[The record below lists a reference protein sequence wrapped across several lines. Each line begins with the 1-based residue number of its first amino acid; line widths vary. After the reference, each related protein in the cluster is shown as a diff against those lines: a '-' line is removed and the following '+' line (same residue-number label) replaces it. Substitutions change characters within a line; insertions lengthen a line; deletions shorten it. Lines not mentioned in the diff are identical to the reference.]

1 MTVNEDSFTNWK
13 NREEIAESM
22 IPIIGKLHRERD
34 VTVLLHSR
42 SLVNKSVV
50 SILKTHRFAR
60 QIAGEELSV
69 TETFPFLQALT
80 TLDLGPSQIDIGM
93 LAATYKADDQGLS
106 VADFTARAV
115 AGATGPDKIERREP
129 RDVVLY
135 GFGRIGRL
143 LARLLIEKSG
153 SGNGLRLRAIVVR
166 KGAGQDI
173 VKRASLLR
181 RDSIHGQFHGTITV
195 DEANNKIIANGN
207 EIAMIYADDPAAV
220 DYTAYGIKD
229 AILIDNTGRW
239 RDREGLSNHL
249 RPGIAKVV
257 LTAPGKGDVPNIVH
271 GVNHDSIKPDEQIL
285 SCASCTTNA
294 IVPPLKAMA
303 DEYGVL
309 RGHVETVHSFTNDQN
324 LLDNYHKSD
333 RRGRSA
339 PLNMVITET
348 GAASAVAKALPDL
361 EATITG
367 SSIRVPVPDVS
378 IAILNLQLARETT
391 REDVLDHLRQVSLTS
406 PLKRQIDFTTA
417 PDAVSSD
424 FIGSRHAS
432 IVDAGATK
440 VEGDNAIL
448 YLWYDNEFGYS
459 CQVVRVVQYV
469 SGVEYPT
476 FRPRPPDPGPRPFG
490 SALPPCRWEGGAV
503 LPPGTSVRSALQVEP
518 VPVCRVRGCVAEAV
532 VDVSHIGVAV
542 GGVGQEAAEVRTAP
556 VGLPDRLGLHPSA
569 EAVSAVLGQHTGAVV
584 LGITRAVAGDDEF
597 GEPGD
602 RAVGG
607 VDGDDG
613 VQLVAALGDG
623 LRRGPDPVHV
633 PGHGGVVGVV
643 HGHVVHGAAGGGEGP
658 GEVVG
663 DGALP

>member
-1 MTVNEDSFTNWK
+1 MTVNDDSFTNWK

-34 VTVLLHSR
+34 VTVLIHSR

-60 QIAGEELSV
+60 QIAGAELSI
-69 TETFPFLQALT
+69 TETLPFLQALT
-80 TLDLGPSQIDIGM
+80 TLDLGPSQIDIGL
-93 LAATYKADDQGLS
+93 LAEAYRADDGGLS
-106 VADFTARAV
+106 VEEFTAEAV
-115 AGATGPDKIERREP
+115 SGATGENKIERNES

-143 LARLLIEKSG
+143 LARLLIEKAG

-181 RDSIHGQFHGTITV
+181 RDSIHGQFQGTITV
-195 DEANNKIIANGN
+195 DETNDTIIANGN
-207 EIAMIYADDPAAV
+207 TIKMIYSDDPTKV
-220 DYTAYGIKD
+220 DYTEYGIKD

-239 RDREGLSNHL
+239 RDREGLSKHL

-271 GVNHDSIKPDEQIL
+271 GVNHDTIKPDEQIL

-324 LLDNYHKSD
+324 LLDNYHGSD

-361 EATITG
+361 DARITG
-367 SSIRVPVPDVS
+367 SSIRVPVPNVS
-378 IAILNLQLARETT
+378 IAILNLRLARETT
-391 REDVLDHLRQVSLTS
+391 REEVVDHLRDISLNS
-406 PLKRQIDFTTA
+406 PLKRQIDFTSA

-424 FIGSRHAS
+424 FIGSRHSS
-432 IVDAGATK
+432 IIDAGALK
-440 VEGDNAIL
+440 VEGDDAIL

-459 CQVVRVVQYV
+459 CQVIRVVQHV

-476 FRPRPPDPGPRPFG
+476 YP
-490 SALPPCRWEGGAV
+490 
-503 LPPGTSVRSALQVEP
+503 
-518 VPVCRVRGCVAEAV
+518 
-532 VDVSHIGVAV
+532 
-542 GGVGQEAAEVRTAP
+542 AP
-556 VGLPDRLGLHPSA
+556 V
-569 EAVSAVLGQHTGAVV
+569 V
-584 LGITRAVAGDDEF
+584 
-597 GEPGD
+597 
-602 RAVGG
+602 
-607 VDGDDG
+607 
-613 VQLVAALGDG
+613 
-623 LRRGPDPVHV
+623 
-633 PGHGGVVGVV
+633 
-643 HGHVVHGAAGGGEGP
+643 
-658 GEVVG
+658 
-663 DGALP
+663 

>member
-1 MTVNEDSFTNWK
+1 MTLNDDSFTNWK

-22 IPIIGKLHRERD
+22 IPMIGKLHRERD
-34 VTVLLHSR
+34 VTILLHSR
-42 SLVNKSVV
+42 SLVNRSVV

-69 TETFPFLQALT
+69 TETLPFLQALT

-93 LAATYKADDQGLS
+93 LAATYRADDRGLS
-106 VADFTARAV
+106 VVEFTAEAV
-115 AGATGPDKIERREP
+115 AGATGANKIDRLEP

-143 LARLLIEKSG
+143 VARLLIEKSG

-166 KGAGQDI
+166 GGGEQAAEDI

-181 RDSIHGQFHGTITV
+181 RDSVHGQFQGTITV
-195 DEANNKIIANGN
+195 DEANNRIIANGN
-207 EIAMIYADDPAAV
+207 EITVIYADDPTDV
-220 DYTAYGIKD
+220 DYTAYGID
-229 AILIDNTGRW
+229 NAILIDNTGKW
-239 RDREGLSNHL
+239 RDREGLSKHL
-249 RPGIAKVV
+249 RPGIDKVV

-271 GVNHDSIKPDEQIL
+271 GVNHDTIKPDEQIL

-324 LLDNYHKSD
+324 LLDNYHKAD

-361 EATITG
+361 KAPITG

-378 IAILNLQLARETT
+378 IAILSLRLGRETR
-391 REDVLDHLRQVSLTS
+391 REEVLEYLREVSLTS

-417 PDAVSSD
+417 PDAVSMD

-432 IVDAGATK
+432 IIDAGATK
-440 VEGDNAIL
+440 VDGDNAIL

-459 CQVVRVVQYV
+459 CQVVRVVQHV

-476 FRPRPPDPGPRPFG
+476 YP
-490 SALPPCRWEGGAV
+490 A
-503 LPPGTSVRSALQVEP
+503 T
-518 VPVCRVRGCVAEAV
+518 
-532 VDVSHIGVAV
+532 GV
-542 GGVGQEAAEVRTAP
+542 
-556 VGLPDRLGLHPSA
+556 
-569 EAVSAVLGQHTGAVV
+569 
-584 LGITRAVAGDDEF
+584 
-597 GEPGD
+597 
-602 RAVGG
+602 
-607 VDGDDG
+607 
-613 VQLVAALGDG
+613 
-623 LRRGPDPVHV
+623 
-633 PGHGGVVGVV
+633 
-643 HGHVVHGAAGGGEGP
+643 
-658 GEVVG
+658 
-663 DGALP
+663 

>member
-22 IPIIGKLHRERD
+22 IPIIGRLHRERD
-34 VTVLLHSR
+34 VTILLHSR

-69 TETFPFLQALT
+69 TETLPFLRALT
-80 TLDLGPSQIDIGM
+80 TLDLGPSQIDVGM
-93 LAATYKADDQGLS
+93 LAATYRSDDHGLS
-106 VADFTARAV
+106 VEEFTAEAV
-115 AGATGPDKIERREP
+115 VGATGANKTERRES

-143 LARLLIEKSG
+143 LARLLIEKAG
-153 SGNGLRLRAIVVR
+153 FRQRPAAARHRGPQGRLPGHRQAR
-166 KGAGQDI
+166 L
-173 VKRASLLR
+173 LLR
-181 RDSIHGQFHGTITV
+181 RDSIHGQFQGTITV
-195 DEANNKIIANGN
+195 DEANSTIIANGN
-207 EIAMIYADDPAAV
+207 EIKVIYSDDPTSV

-239 RDREGLSNHL
+239 RDREGLSKHL
-249 RPGIAKVV
+249 RPGIDKVV

-271 GVNHDSIKPDEQIL
+271 GVNHDTIQPDERIL

-324 LLDNYHKSD
+324 LLDNYHGSD

-339 PLNMVITET
+339 ALNMVITET

-361 EATITG
+361 NARITG

-378 IAILNLQLARETT
+378 IAILSLRLGRETT
-391 REDVLDHLRQVSLTS
+391 REEVLDHLRNVSLTS
-406 PLKRQIDFTTA
+406 PLRRQIDFTSA

-440 VEGDNAIL
+440 VEGDDAIL

-459 CQVVRVVQYV
+459 CQVIRVVQHV

-476 FRPRPPDPGPRPFG
+476 Y
-490 SALPPCRWEGGAV
+490 
-503 LPPGTSVRSALQVEP
+503 P
-518 VPVCRVRGCVAEAV
+518 VPVPVPV
-532 VDVSHIGVAV
+532 V
-542 GGVGQEAAEVRTAP
+542 
-556 VGLPDRLGLHPSA
+556 
-569 EAVSAVLGQHTGAVV
+569 
-584 LGITRAVAGDDEF
+584 
-597 GEPGD
+597 
-602 RAVGG
+602 
-607 VDGDDG
+607 
-613 VQLVAALGDG
+613 
-623 LRRGPDPVHV
+623 
-633 PGHGGVVGVV
+633 
-643 HGHVVHGAAGGGEGP
+643 
-658 GEVVG
+658 
-663 DGALP
+663 

>member
-1 MTVNEDSFTNWK
+1 MTVNDDSFTNWK
-13 NREEIAESM
+13 HREETAESM
-22 IPIIGKLHRERD
+22 IPMIGKLHREQD
-34 VTVLLHSR
+34 VTILLHSR

-60 QIAGEELSV
+60 QIAGAELSV
-69 TETFPFLQALT
+69 TETMPFLRALT
-80 TLDLGPSQIDIGM
+80 ALDLGPSQIDIGM
-93 LAATYKADDQGLS
+93 LAATYRTDDRGLS
-106 VADFTARAV
+106 VEEFTAEAV
-115 AGATGPDKIERREP
+115 AGATGANKIDRREG

-143 LARLLIEKSG
+143 VARLLIEKAG

-166 KGAGQDI
+166 GGGERAAEDI

-181 RDSIHGQFHGTITV
+181 RDSVHGQFQGTITV
-195 DEANNKIIANGN
+195 DEDNSTILANGN
-207 EIAMIYADDPAAV
+207 AIKVIYADDPTQV

-229 AILIDNTGRW
+229 AILIDNTGKW
-239 RDREGLSNHL
+239 RDREGLSRHL
-249 RPGIAKVV
+249 RPGIDKVV

-271 GVNHDSIKPDEQIL
+271 GVNHDTVKPDERIL

-294 IVPPLKAMA
+294 IVPPLKAME

-324 LLDNYHKSD
+324 LLDNYHKSE

-361 EATITG
+361 KARITG

-378 IAILNLQLARETT
+378 IAILNLQLAREAS
-391 REDVLDHLRQVSLTS
+391 REEVVDHLREVSLTS
-406 PLKRQIDFTTA
+406 PLKRQIDFIGA

-432 IVDAGATK
+432 IVDAGALK

-459 CQVVRVVQYV
+459 CQVVRVVQHV

-476 FRPRPPDPGPRPFG
+476 YPAP
-490 SALPPCRWEGGAV
+490 AV
-503 LPPGTSVRSALQVEP
+503 
-518 VPVCRVRGCVAEAV
+518 
-532 VDVSHIGVAV
+532 
-542 GGVGQEAAEVRTAP
+542 
-556 VGLPDRLGLHPSA
+556 
-569 EAVSAVLGQHTGAVV
+569 
-584 LGITRAVAGDDEF
+584 
-597 GEPGD
+597 
-602 RAVGG
+602 
-607 VDGDDG
+607 
-613 VQLVAALGDG
+613 
-623 LRRGPDPVHV
+623 
-633 PGHGGVVGVV
+633 
-643 HGHVVHGAAGGGEGP
+643 
-658 GEVVG
+658 
-663 DGALP
+663 

>member
-1 MTVNEDSFTNWK
+1 MTVNAVNDDSFTNWK

-22 IPIIGKLHRERD
+22 IPMIGKLHRERD

-69 TETFPFLQALT
+69 TETLPFLQALT
-80 TLDLGPSQIDIGM
+80 TLDLGPSQIDIGL
-93 LAATYKADDQGLS
+93 LAETYKADDRGLS
-106 VADFTARAV
+106 VADFTADAV
-115 AGATGPDKIERREP
+115 AGATGAHKIERREG

-143 LARLLIEKSG
+143 VARLLIEKAG

-166 KGAGQDI
+166 GGGERAAEDI

-181 RDSIHGQFHGTITV
+181 RDSIHGQFQGTITV
-195 DEANNKIIANGN
+195 DEENSTILANGN
-207 EIAMIYADDPAAV
+207 AIKVIYANDPSEV

-229 AILIDNTGRW
+229 AILIDNTGKW
-239 RDREGLSNHL
+239 RDREGLSKHL
-249 RPGIAKVV
+249 RPGVEKVV

-271 GVNHDSIKPDEQIL
+271 GVNHDTLKPDEQII

-294 IVPPLKAMA
+294 IVPPLKAME

-324 LLDNYHKSD
+324 LLDNYHKSE

-361 EATITG
+361 KAKITG

-378 IAILNLQLARETT
+378 IAILNLQLARETD
-391 REDVLDHLRQVSLTS
+391 REEVLEYLREVSLTS
-406 PLKRQIDFTTA
+406 PLRRQIDFTSA
-417 PDAVSSD
+417 PDAVSND

-459 CQVVRVVQYV
+459 CQVIRVVQHV

-476 FRPRPPDPGPRPFG
+476 YP
-490 SALPPCRWEGGAV
+490 ATAV
-503 LPPGTSVRSALQVEP
+503 
-518 VPVCRVRGCVAEAV
+518 
-532 VDVSHIGVAV
+532 
-542 GGVGQEAAEVRTAP
+542 
-556 VGLPDRLGLHPSA
+556 
-569 EAVSAVLGQHTGAVV
+569 
-584 LGITRAVAGDDEF
+584 
-597 GEPGD
+597 
-602 RAVGG
+602 
-607 VDGDDG
+607 
-613 VQLVAALGDG
+613 
-623 LRRGPDPVHV
+623 
-633 PGHGGVVGVV
+633 
-643 HGHVVHGAAGGGEGP
+643 
-658 GEVVG
+658 
-663 DGALP
+663 

>member
-1 MTVNEDSFTNWK
+1 MTVNDDVFTDWI

-22 IPIIGKLHRERD
+22 IPIIGRLHRERD
-34 VTVLLHSR
+34 VNVLVHSR
-42 SLVNKSVV
+42 SLVNKSVI

-60 QIAGEELSV
+60 QIDGEELSV
-69 TETFPFLQALT
+69 TETLPFLSALT

-93 LAATYKADDQGLS
+93 LAAMYKADDRGLS
-106 VADFTARAV
+106 VEEFTAQAV
-115 AGATGPDKIERREP
+115 AGALGDNKLERREG

-143 LARLLIEKSG
+143 LARLLVEKAG
-153 SGNGLRLRAIVVR
+153 GGNGLRLRAIVVR
-166 KGAGQDI
+166 NSGGDDL

-181 RDSIHGQFHGTITV
+181 RDSIHGQFSGSITV
-195 DEANNKIIANGN
+195 DEANNKIVANGN
-207 EIAMIYADDPAAV
+207 EIQVIYSNDPSEV

-239 RDREGLSNHL
+239 RDREGLSKHL

-271 GVNHDSIKPDEQIL
+271 GVNHDTVKPDEQII

-303 DEYGVL
+303 DKYGVL

-324 LLDNYHKSD
+324 LLDNFHKAD

-339 PLNMVITET
+339 PMNMVITET
-348 GAASAVAKALPDL
+348 GAASAVAKALPEL
-361 EATITG
+361 KAKITG

-378 IAILNLQLARETT
+378 IAILNLQLATETD
-391 REDVLDHLRQVSLTS
+391 REDVLEYLRNISLTS

-432 IVDAGATK
+432 IVDAGALK

-459 CQVVRVVQYV
+459 CQVVRVVQHV

-476 FRPRPPDPGPRPFG
+476 FPAP
-490 SALPPCRWEGGAV
+490 AV
-503 LPPGTSVRSALQVEP
+503 
-518 VPVCRVRGCVAEAV
+518 
-532 VDVSHIGVAV
+532 
-542 GGVGQEAAEVRTAP
+542 
-556 VGLPDRLGLHPSA
+556 
-569 EAVSAVLGQHTGAVV
+569 
-584 LGITRAVAGDDEF
+584 
-597 GEPGD
+597 
-602 RAVGG
+602 
-607 VDGDDG
+607 
-613 VQLVAALGDG
+613 
-623 LRRGPDPVHV
+623 
-633 PGHGGVVGVV
+633 
-643 HGHVVHGAAGGGEGP
+643 
-658 GEVVG
+658 
-663 DGALP
+663 

>member
-1 MTVNEDSFTNWK
+1 MTVNDDVFTDWK
-13 NREEIAESM
+13 NREELAETM
-22 IPIIGKLHRERD
+22 IPIIGRLHRERD
-34 VTVLLHSR
+34 VTILLHSR

-60 QIAGEELSV
+60 QIAGEELSI
-69 TETFPFLQALT
+69 TETFPFLQALAA
-80 TLDLGPSQIDIGM
+80 LDLGPSQIDLGL
-93 LAATYKADDQGLS
+93 LAEAHRADDRGLS
-106 VADFTARAV
+106 PAEFTAEAV
-115 AGATGPDKIERREP
+115 AGATGADKLERQAP

-143 LARLLIEKSG
+143 LARLLVEKAG
-153 SGNGLRLRAIVVR
+153 GLRLRAIVVR
-166 KGAGQDI
+166 NGGGDDL

-181 RDSIHGQFHGTITV
+181 RDSIHGQFQGTITV
-195 DEANNKIIANGN
+195 DEATNTIVANGN
-207 EIAMIYADDPAAV
+207 AIQVIYSDDPGEV
-220 DYTAYGIKD
+220 DYTAYGIDD

-239 RDREGLSNHL
+239 RDREGLSRHL

-271 GVNHDSIKPDEQIL
+271 GVNHDTVKPDERII

-294 IVPPLKAMA
+294 IVPPLKAMNDA
-303 DEYGVL
+303 YGVL

-324 LLDNYHKSD
+324 LLDNYHKAD

-348 GAASAVAKALPDL
+348 GAASAVAKALPEL
-361 EATITG
+361 QAKITG

-391 REDVLDHLRQVSLTS
+391 REEVLEHLRDVSLTS
-406 PLKRQIDFTTA
+406 PLKRQIDFIDS

-459 CQVVRVVQYV
+459 CQVVRVVQHV

-476 FRPRPPDPGPRPFG
+476 YP
-490 SALPPCRWEGGAV
+490 
-503 LPPGTSVRSALQVEP
+503 
-518 VPVCRVRGCVAEAV
+518 
-532 VDVSHIGVAV
+532 
-542 GGVGQEAAEVRTAP
+542 AA
-556 VGLPDRLGLHPSA
+556 
-569 EAVSAVLGQHTGAVV
+569 
-584 LGITRAVAGDDEF
+584 TR
-597 GEPGD
+597 
-602 RAVGG
+602 
-607 VDGDDG
+607 
-613 VQLVAALGDG
+613 
-623 LRRGPDPVHV
+623 
-633 PGHGGVVGVV
+633 
-643 HGHVVHGAAGGGEGP
+643 
-658 GEVVG
+658 
-663 DGALP
+663 

>member
-1 MTVNEDSFTNWK
+1 MTVKDDSFTNWK
-13 NREEIAESM
+13 TREEIAESM
-22 IPIIGKLHRERD
+22 IPLIGKLHRERD

-69 TETFPFLQALT
+69 TETLPFLRTLT
-80 TLDLGPSQIDIGM
+80 TLDLGPSQIDLGM
-93 LAATYKADDQGLS
+93 LAATYRADDRGLS
-106 VADFTARAV
+106 VEDFTAEAV
-115 AGATGPDKIERREP
+115 AGATGANRAERREP

-143 LARLLIEKSG
+143 VARLLIEKTG

-166 KGAGQDI
+166 GGGAGEDL

-181 RDSIHGQFHGTITV
+181 RDSIHGQFQGTITV
-195 DEANNKIIANGN
+195 DEANSTIVANGN
-207 EIAMIYADDPAAV
+207 EIKVIYADDPASV
-220 DYTAYGIKD
+220 DYTAYGVKN
-229 AILIDNTGRW
+229 AILIDNTGKW
-239 RDREGLSNHL
+239 RDREGLSGHL
-249 RPGIAKVV
+249 RPGIDKVV

-271 GVNHDSIKPDEQIL
+271 GVNHDTIKPDERIL

-324 LLDNYHKSD
+324 LLDNYHKAD

-361 EATITG
+361 KAPITG

-378 IAILNLQLARETT
+378 IAILSLRLGRETT
-391 REDVLDHLRQVSLTS
+391 REEVLDHLRDVSLTS

-440 VEGDNAIL
+440 VDGDNAIL

-459 CQVVRVVQYV
+459 CQVIRVVQHV

-476 FRPRPPDPGPRPFG
+476 YPAPAPA
-490 SALPPCRWEGGAV
+490 SAPLP
-503 LPPGTSVRSALQVEP
+503 
-518 VPVCRVRGCVAEAV
+518 VA
-532 VDVSHIGVAV
+532 
-542 GGVGQEAAEVRTAP
+542 
-556 VGLPDRLGLHPSA
+556 
-569 EAVSAVLGQHTGAVV
+569 
-584 LGITRAVAGDDEF
+584 
-597 GEPGD
+597 
-602 RAVGG
+602 
-607 VDGDDG
+607 
-613 VQLVAALGDG
+613 
-623 LRRGPDPVHV
+623 
-633 PGHGGVVGVV
+633 
-643 HGHVVHGAAGGGEGP
+643 
-658 GEVVG
+658 
-663 DGALP
+663 

>member
-1 MTVNEDSFTNWK
+1 MTTTVDSFTNWK

-34 VTVLLHSR
+34 VTILLHSR

-69 TETFPFLQALT
+69 TETLPFLRALT

-93 LAATYKADDQGLS
+93 LAATYRADDRGLS
-106 VADFTARAV
+106 VDEFTAEAV
-115 AGATGPDKIERREP
+115 AGATGDNKIKCREP

-143 LARLLIEKSG
+143 LARLLIEKTG

-166 KGAGQDI
+166 KAAGQDL

-181 RDSIHGQFHGTITV
+181 RDSIHGQFQGTITV
-195 DEANNKIIANGN
+195 DEANNKIVANGN
-207 EIAMIYADDPAAV
+207 EIQVIYSDDPTAV
-220 DYTAYGIKD
+220 DYTAYGIKN

-239 RDREGLSNHL
+239 RDREGLSKHL
-249 RPGIAKVV
+249 RPGVDKVV

-271 GVNHDSIKPDEQIL
+271 GVNHETIKPDERIL

-324 LLDNYHKSD
+324 LLDNYHRSD

-348 GAASAVAKALPDL
+348 GAASAVAKALPGLD
-361 EATITG
+361 AKITG

-391 REDVLDHLRQVSLTS
+391 REEVLDYLRNVSLTS
-406 PLKRQIDFTTA
+406 PLKRQIDFISA

-424 FIGSRHAS
+424 FIGSRNAS

-459 CQVVRVVQYV
+459 CQVVRVVQHV

-476 FRPRPPDPGPRPFG
+476 YPAP
-490 SALPPCRWEGGAV
+490 AV
-503 LPPGTSVRSALQVEP
+503 
-518 VPVCRVRGCVAEAV
+518 
-532 VDVSHIGVAV
+532 
-542 GGVGQEAAEVRTAP
+542 
-556 VGLPDRLGLHPSA
+556 
-569 EAVSAVLGQHTGAVV
+569 
-584 LGITRAVAGDDEF
+584 
-597 GEPGD
+597 
-602 RAVGG
+602 
-607 VDGDDG
+607 
-613 VQLVAALGDG
+613 
-623 LRRGPDPVHV
+623 
-633 PGHGGVVGVV
+633 
-643 HGHVVHGAAGGGEGP
+643 
-658 GEVVG
+658 
-663 DGALP
+663 

>member
-1 MTVNEDSFTNWK
+1 VTVNDDSFTNWK
-13 NREEIAESM
+13 IREEIAESM

-60 QIAGEELSV
+60 QFAGEELSV
-69 TETFPFLQALT
+69 TETLPFLQALS

-93 LAATYKADDQGLS
+93 LAATYKADDRGLS
-106 VADFTARAV
+106 VAEFTAGAV
-115 AGATGPDKIERREP
+115 AGATGANKLERGEG

-143 LARLLIEKSG
+143 VARLLIEKAG

-166 KGAGQDI
+166 GGGDRAGEDL

-181 RDSIHGQFHGTITV
+181 RDSIHGQFQGTITV
-195 DEANNKIIANGN
+195 DEANSTIIANGN
-207 EIAMIYADDPAAV
+207 AIRVIHAADPAEV

-229 AILIDNTGRW
+229 AILIDNTGKW
-239 RDREGLSNHL
+239 RDREGLSQHL
-249 RPGIAKVV
+249 RPGIDKVV

-271 GVNHDSIKPDEQIL
+271 GVNHDMVKPDERIL

-294 IVPPLKAMA
+294 IVPPLKAMD

-324 LLDNYHKSD
+324 LLDNYHKSE

-361 EATITG
+361 KAKITG

-391 REDVLDHLRQVSLTS
+391 RQEVLDHLREVSLTS
-406 PLKRQIDFTTA
+406 PLRRQIDFISA

-432 IVDAGATK
+432 IVDAGALK

-459 CQVVRVVQYV
+459 CQVIRVVQHV

-476 FRPRPPDPGPRPFG
+476 YPAP
-490 SALPPCRWEGGAV
+490 AV
-503 LPPGTSVRSALQVEP
+503 
-518 VPVCRVRGCVAEAV
+518 
-532 VDVSHIGVAV
+532 
-542 GGVGQEAAEVRTAP
+542 
-556 VGLPDRLGLHPSA
+556 
-569 EAVSAVLGQHTGAVV
+569 
-584 LGITRAVAGDDEF
+584 
-597 GEPGD
+597 
-602 RAVGG
+602 
-607 VDGDDG
+607 
-613 VQLVAALGDG
+613 
-623 LRRGPDPVHV
+623 
-633 PGHGGVVGVV
+633 
-643 HGHVVHGAAGGGEGP
+643 
-658 GEVVG
+658 
-663 DGALP
+663 

>member
-1 MTVNEDSFTNWK
+1 MTVNDDVFTNWK
-13 NREEIAESM
+13 HREEIAESM

-42 SLVNKSVV
+42 SLVNKSVI
-50 SILKTHRFAR
+50 SILKVHRFAR

-69 TETFPFLQALT
+69 TETLPFLHALT
-80 TLDLGPSQIDIGM
+80 ALDLGPSQIDIGM
-93 LAATYKADDQGLS
+93 LAATYRNDDRGLS
-106 VADFTARAV
+106 VAEFTAQAV
-115 AGATGPDKIERREP
+115 AGATGADKIDRRAS

-143 LARLLIEKSG
+143 LARLLIEKAG
-153 SGNGLRLRAIVVR
+153 SGNGLRLRAVVVR
-166 KGAGQDI
+166 RAAGQDL

-181 RDSIHGQFHGTITV
+181 RDSIHGQFQGTITV
-195 DEANNKIIANGN
+195 DEANSTIIANGN
-207 EIAMIYADDPAAV
+207 EIKVIYSDDPTSV

-229 AILIDNTGRW
+229 AVLIDNTGRW
-239 RDREGLSNHL
+239 RDREGLSQHL
-249 RPGIAKVV
+249 RPGIDKVI
-257 LTAPGKGDVPNIVH
+257 LTAPGKGDVPNVVH
-271 GVNHDSIKPDEQIL
+271 GVNHDMIKPDERII

-378 IAILNLQLARETT
+378 IAILNLQLARETS
-391 REDVLDHLRQVSLTS
+391 RAEVLDHLRDVSLTS
-406 PLKRQIDFTTA
+406 PLKRQIDFTSA
-417 PDAVSSD
+417 PDAVSND

-459 CQVVRVVQYV
+459 CQVIRVLQHV
-469 SGVEYPT
+469 SGAEYPT
-476 FRPRPPDPGPRPFG
+476 FPAPA
-490 SALPPCRWEGGAV
+490 SAP
-503 LPPGTSVRSALQVEP
+503 
-518 VPVCRVRGCVAEAV
+518 
-532 VDVSHIGVAV
+532 
-542 GGVGQEAAEVRTAP
+542 
-556 VGLPDRLGLHPSA
+556 
-569 EAVSAVLGQHTGAVV
+569 
-584 LGITRAVAGDDEF
+584 
-597 GEPGD
+597 
-602 RAVGG
+602 
-607 VDGDDG
+607 
-613 VQLVAALGDG
+613 
-623 LRRGPDPVHV
+623 
-633 PGHGGVVGVV
+633 
-643 HGHVVHGAAGGGEGP
+643 AAG
-658 GEVVG
+658 
-663 DGALP
+663 A

>member
-1 MTVNEDSFTNWK
+1 MTVNDDSFTNWK

-69 TETFPFLQALT
+69 TETLPFLQALAA
-80 TLDLGPSQIDIGM
+80 LDLGPSQIDIGM
-93 LAATYKADDQGLS
+93 LAATYKTDGRGLS
-106 VADFTARAV
+106 VAEFTAEAV
-115 AGATGPDKIERREP
+115 VGATGAGRIERREP

-143 LARLLIEKSG
+143 VARLLIEKAG

-166 KGAGQDI
+166 KGGGRAVEDL

-181 RDSIHGQFHGTITV
+181 RDSIHGQFQGTITV
-195 DEANNKIIANGN
+195 DEANSTIIANGN
-207 EIAMIYADDPAAV
+207 EIKMIYASDPSEV
-220 DYTAYGIKD
+220 DYTAYGIKN
-229 AILIDNTGRW
+229 AILIDNTGKW
-239 RDREGLSNHL
+239 RDREGLSKHL
-249 RPGIAKVV
+249 RPGIDKVV

-271 GVNHDSIKPDEQIL
+271 GVNHDTIKPDEQIL

-324 LLDNYHKSD
+324 LLDNYHSSD

-348 GAASAVAKALPDL
+348 GAASAVAKALPNLD
-361 EATITG
+361 APITG

-378 IAILNLQLARETT
+378 IAILSLRLGRETT
-391 REDVLDHLRQVSLTS
+391 REEVLDYLRNVSLTS

-440 VEGDNAIL
+440 VDGDNAIL

-459 CQVVRVVQYV
+459 CQVIRVVQHV

-476 FRPRPPDPGPRPFG
+476 YPAP
-490 SALPPCRWEGGAV
+490 AV
-503 LPPGTSVRSALQVEP
+503 
-518 VPVCRVRGCVAEAV
+518 
-532 VDVSHIGVAV
+532 
-542 GGVGQEAAEVRTAP
+542 
-556 VGLPDRLGLHPSA
+556 
-569 EAVSAVLGQHTGAVV
+569 
-584 LGITRAVAGDDEF
+584 
-597 GEPGD
+597 
-602 RAVGG
+602 
-607 VDGDDG
+607 
-613 VQLVAALGDG
+613 
-623 LRRGPDPVHV
+623 
-633 PGHGGVVGVV
+633 
-643 HGHVVHGAAGGGEGP
+643 
-658 GEVVG
+658 
-663 DGALP
+663 

>member
-1 MTVNEDSFTNWK
+1 MTVNEDSFTSWK

-34 VTVLLHSR
+34 VTILLHSR

-69 TETFPFLQALT
+69 TETLPFLQALT

-93 LAATYKADDQGLS
+93 LAATYKTDDRGLS
-106 VADFTARAV
+106 VEEFTAESRRRRHGCQQDRAPR
-115 AGATGPDKIERREP
+115 AARRRP
-129 RDVVLY
+129 
-135 GFGRIGRL
+135 
-143 LARLLIEKSG
+143 
-153 SGNGLRLRAIVVR
+153 LRLRPHRPPRRPPAHR
-166 KGAGQDI
+166 EGRLRQRPAAARHRRPQGGDQDI

-181 RDSIHGQFHGTITV
+181 RDSIHGQFQGTITV
-195 DEANNKIIANGN
+195 DEANSTIIANGN
-207 EIAMIYADDPAAV
+207 EIKVIYANDPSEV

-229 AILIDNTGRW
+229 AILIDNTGKW
-239 RDREGLSNHL
+239 RDREGLSKHL
-249 RPGIAKVV
+249 RPGIDKVV

-271 GVNHDSIKPDEQIL
+271 GVNHDMIKPDEQIL

-324 LLDNYHKSD
+324 LLDNYHKAD

-361 EATITG
+361 KAPITG

-378 IAILNLQLARETT
+378 IAILSLRLGRETT
-391 REDVLDHLRQVSLTS
+391 REEVLDYLRNVSLTS

-440 VEGDNAIL
+440 VDGDNAIL

-459 CQVVRVVQYV
+459 CQVIRVVQHV

-476 FRPRPPDPGPRPFG
+476 Y
-490 SALPPCRWEGGAV
+490 
-503 LPPGTSVRSALQVEP
+503 P
-518 VPVCRVRGCVAEAV
+518 VPAV
-532 VDVSHIGVAV
+532 
-542 GGVGQEAAEVRTAP
+542 
-556 VGLPDRLGLHPSA
+556 
-569 EAVSAVLGQHTGAVV
+569 
-584 LGITRAVAGDDEF
+584 
-597 GEPGD
+597 
-602 RAVGG
+602 
-607 VDGDDG
+607 
-613 VQLVAALGDG
+613 
-623 LRRGPDPVHV
+623 
-633 PGHGGVVGVV
+633 
-643 HGHVVHGAAGGGEGP
+643 
-658 GEVVG
+658 
-663 DGALP
+663 

>member
-1 MTVNEDSFTNWK
+1 MTVKDDSFTNWK
-13 NREEIAESM
+13 TREEIAESM
-22 IPIIGKLHRERD
+22 IPLIGKLHRERD

-69 TETFPFLQALT
+69 TETLPFLRTLT

-93 LAATYKADDQGLS
+93 LAATYRSDDRGLS
-106 VADFTARAV
+106 VEEFTAEAV
-115 AGATGPDKIERREP
+115 AGATGTDRIERREP

-143 LARLLIEKSG
+143 VARLLIEKTG

-166 KGAGQDI
+166 GGGRADGDL

-181 RDSIHGQFHGTITV
+181 RDSIHGQFQGTITV
-195 DEANNKIIANGN
+195 DEANSTIVANGN
-207 EIAMIYADDPAAV
+207 EIRVIHANDPSEV

-239 RDREGLSNHL
+239 RDREGLSQHL
-249 RPGIAKVV
+249 RPGIDKVV

-271 GVNHDSIKPDEQIL
+271 GVNHDTVKADEQIL

-324 LLDNYHKSD
+324 LLDNYHSAD

-361 EATITG
+361 EAPITG

-378 IAILNLQLARETT
+378 IAILSLRLGRETT
-391 REDVLDHLRQVSLTS
+391 REEVLDHLREVSLTS

-440 VEGDNAIL
+440 VDGDNAIL

-459 CQVVRVVQYV
+459 CQVIRVVQHV

-476 FRPRPPDPGPRPFG
+476 YPAP
-490 SALPPCRWEGGAV
+490 
-503 LPPGTSVRSALQVEP
+503 
-518 VPVCRVRGCVAEAV
+518 
-532 VDVSHIGVAV
+532 
-542 GGVGQEAAEVRTAP
+542 AA
-556 VGLPDRLGLHPSA
+556 
-569 EAVSAVLGQHTGAVV
+569 
-584 LGITRAVAGDDEF
+584 
-597 GEPGD
+597 
-602 RAVGG
+602 
-607 VDGDDG
+607 
-613 VQLVAALGDG
+613 
-623 LRRGPDPVHV
+623 
-633 PGHGGVVGVV
+633 
-643 HGHVVHGAAGGGEGP
+643 
-658 GEVVG
+658 
-663 DGALP
+663 

>member
-1 MTVNEDSFTNWK
+1 MTVNDDSFTNWK
-13 NREEIAESM
+13 NREETAESM
-22 IPIIGKLHRERD
+22 IPMIGKLHREQD
-34 VTVLLHSR
+34 VTILLHSR

-60 QIAGEELSV
+60 QIAGAELSV
-69 TETFPFLQALT
+69 TETMPFLRALT

-93 LAATYKADDQGLS
+93 LAATHKADDRGLS
-106 VADFTARAV
+106 VEEFTAEAV
-115 AGATGPDKIERREP
+115 AGATGANKIDRREG

-143 LARLLIEKSG
+143 VARLLIEKAG

-166 KGAGQDI
+166 GGGERAAEDI

-181 RDSIHGQFHGTITV
+181 RDSVHGQFQGTITV
-195 DEANNKIIANGN
+195 DEDNSTILANGN
-207 EIAMIYADDPAAV
+207 AIKVIHADDPTQV
-220 DYTAYGIKD
+220 DYTAYGISN
-229 AILIDNTGRW
+229 AILIDNTGKW
-239 RDREGLSNHL
+239 RDREGLSKHL
-249 RPGIAKVV
+249 RPGIDKVV

-271 GVNHDSIKPDEQIL
+271 GVNHDTIKPDERIL

-294 IVPPLKAMA
+294 IVPPLKAME

-361 EATITG
+361 KARITG

-378 IAILNLQLARETT
+378 IAILNLQLAREASC
-391 REDVLDHLRQVSLTS
+391 EEVVDHLREVSLTS
-406 PLKRQIDFTTA
+406 PLKRQIDFISA

-432 IVDAGATK
+432 IVDAGALK

-459 CQVVRVVQYV
+459 CQVVRVVQHV

-476 FRPRPPDPGPRPFG
+476 YPAP
-490 SALPPCRWEGGAV
+490 
-503 LPPGTSVRSALQVEP
+503 
-518 VPVCRVRGCVAEAV
+518 EA
-532 VDVSHIGVAV
+532 
-542 GGVGQEAAEVRTAP
+542 
-556 VGLPDRLGLHPSA
+556 
-569 EAVSAVLGQHTGAVV
+569 
-584 LGITRAVAGDDEF
+584 
-597 GEPGD
+597 
-602 RAVGG
+602 
-607 VDGDDG
+607 
-613 VQLVAALGDG
+613 
-623 LRRGPDPVHV
+623 
-633 PGHGGVVGVV
+633 
-643 HGHVVHGAAGGGEGP
+643 
-658 GEVVG
+658 
-663 DGALP
+663 

>member
-1 MTVNEDSFTNWK
+1 MTVNDDSFTNWK

-22 IPIIGKLHRERD
+22 IPLIGKLHRERD

-60 QIAGEELSV
+60 QIDGAELSV
-69 TETFPFLQALT
+69 TETMPFLQALT

-93 LAATYKADDQGLS
+93 LAATYKGDDRGLT
-106 VADFTARAV
+106 VADFTAEAV
-115 AGATGPDKIERREP
+115 AGATGAGKTERREP

-143 LARLLIEKSG
+143 VARLLIEKAG

-166 KGAGQDI
+166 GAGGEDI

-181 RDSIHGQFHGTITV
+181 RDSIHGQFQGTITV
-195 DEANNKIIANGN
+195 DEENSTILANGN
-207 EIAMIYADDPAAV
+207 EIKVIYADDPSAV
-220 DYTAYGIKD
+220 DYTEYGIRD

-239 RDREGLSNHL
+239 RDREGLSKHL
-249 RPGIAKVV
+249 RPGIEKVV

-271 GVNHDSIKPDEQIL
+271 GVNHDTVKPDEQIL

-303 DEYGVL
+303 DQYGVL

-324 LLDNYHKSD
+324 LLDNYHKSE

-348 GAASAVAKALPDL
+348 GAASAVAKALPEL
-361 EATITG
+361 KARITG

-378 IAILNLQLARETT
+378 IAILNLQLAREAS
-391 REDVLDHLRQVSLTS
+391 REEVLDYLREVSLTS
-406 PLKRQIDFTTA
+406 PLKRQIDFITA

-432 IVDAGATK
+432 IVDAGALK

-476 FRPRPPDPGPRPFG
+476 FPAP
-490 SALPPCRWEGGAV
+490 
-503 LPPGTSVRSALQVEP
+503 
-518 VPVCRVRGCVAEAV
+518 
-532 VDVSHIGVAV
+532 
-542 GGVGQEAAEVRTAP
+542 AA
-556 VGLPDRLGLHPSA
+556 
-569 EAVSAVLGQHTGAVV
+569 
-584 LGITRAVAGDDEF
+584 
-597 GEPGD
+597 
-602 RAVGG
+602 
-607 VDGDDG
+607 
-613 VQLVAALGDG
+613 
-623 LRRGPDPVHV
+623 
-633 PGHGGVVGVV
+633 
-643 HGHVVHGAAGGGEGP
+643 
-658 GEVVG
+658 
-663 DGALP
+663 

>member
-1 MTVNEDSFTNWK
+1 MTVNDDVFTDWK
-13 NREEIAESM
+13 NREELAETM
-22 IPIIGKLHRERD
+22 IPIIGRLHRERD

-60 QIAGEELSV
+60 QIAGEELSI
-69 TETFPFLQALT
+69 TETFPFLQALSS
-80 TLDLGPSQIDIGM
+80 LDLGPSQIDLGL
-93 LAATYKADDQGLS
+93 LAAAYRADDRGLS
-106 VADFTARAV
+106 VAEFTAEAV
-115 AGATGPDKIERREP
+115 SGATGANKLERQAP

-143 LARLLIEKSG
+143 LARLLVEKAG
-153 SGNGLRLRAIVVR
+153 GLRLRAIVVR
-166 KGAGQDI
+166 DGGGDDL

-181 RDSIHGQFHGTITV
+181 RDSIHGQFQGTITV
-195 DEANNKIIANGN
+195 DEATNTIVANGN
-207 EIAMIYADDPAAV
+207 AIQVIYSNDPSEV
-220 DYTAYGIKD
+220 DYTAYGIDD

-239 RDREGLSNHL
+239 RDREGLSKHL

-271 GVNHDSIKPDEQIL
+271 GVNHDTVKPDEQII

-294 IVPPLKAMA
+294 IVPPLKAMD

-324 LLDNYHKSD
+324 LLDNYHKAD

-361 EATITG
+361 QAKITG

-391 REDVLDHLRQVSLTS
+391 REDVLEHLREVSLTS
-406 PLKRQIDFTTA
+406 PLKRQIDFIDS

-459 CQVVRVVQYV
+459 CQVVRVVQHV

-476 FRPRPPDPGPRPFG
+476 FP
-490 SALPPCRWEGGAV
+490 
-503 LPPGTSVRSALQVEP
+503 
-518 VPVCRVRGCVAEAV
+518 
-532 VDVSHIGVAV
+532 I
-542 GGVGQEAAEVRTAP
+542 AA
-556 VGLPDRLGLHPSA
+556 H
-569 EAVSAVLGQHTGAVV
+569 
-584 LGITRAVAGDDEF
+584 
-597 GEPGD
+597 
-602 RAVGG
+602 
-607 VDGDDG
+607 
-613 VQLVAALGDG
+613 
-623 LRRGPDPVHV
+623 
-633 PGHGGVVGVV
+633 
-643 HGHVVHGAAGGGEGP
+643 
-658 GEVVG
+658 
-663 DGALP
+663 

>member
-1 MTVNEDSFTNWK
+1 VSVNEDSFTHWK
-13 NREEIAESM
+13 TREEIAESM

-42 SLVNKSVV
+42 SLVNKSVI

-60 QIAGEELSV
+60 QIDGEELSV
-69 TETFPFLQALT
+69 TETLPFLQALT
-80 TLDLGPSQIDIGM
+80 ALDLGPSQIDIGM
-93 LAATYKADDQGLS
+93 LAATYQSDDHGLS
-106 VADFTARAV
+106 VAEFTAEAV
-115 AGATGPDKIERREP
+115 AGATGANKSERRDG

-143 LARLLIEKSG
+143 VARLLIEKAG

-166 KGAGQDI
+166 PGSGEEGQDL

-181 RDSIHGQFHGTITV
+181 RDSIHGPFQGTITV
-195 DEANNKIIANGN
+195 DEARGLIVANGH
-207 EIAMIYADDPAAV
+207 EIKVIYASDPTSV

-229 AILIDNTGRW
+229 AVLIDNTGKW
-239 RDREGLSNHL
+239 RDREGLSKHL
-249 RPGIAKVV
+249 RPGIDKVV

-271 GVNHDSIKPDEQIL
+271 GVNHDTVKPDEQIL

-324 LLDNYHKSD
+324 LLDNYHSSD

-361 EATITG
+361 KAPITG

-378 IAILNLQLARETT
+378 IAILNLHLARETT
-391 REDVLDHLRQVSLTS
+391 REEVLDYLRTVSLTS

-440 VEGDNAIL
+440 VQGDNAIL

-459 CQVVRVVQYV
+459 CQVIRTVQHV

-476 FRPRPPDPGPRPFG
+476 YPAP
-490 SALPPCRWEGGAV
+490 AV
-503 LPPGTSVRSALQVEP
+503 
-518 VPVCRVRGCVAEAV
+518 
-532 VDVSHIGVAV
+532 
-542 GGVGQEAAEVRTAP
+542 
-556 VGLPDRLGLHPSA
+556 
-569 EAVSAVLGQHTGAVV
+569 
-584 LGITRAVAGDDEF
+584 
-597 GEPGD
+597 
-602 RAVGG
+602 
-607 VDGDDG
+607 
-613 VQLVAALGDG
+613 
-623 LRRGPDPVHV
+623 
-633 PGHGGVVGVV
+633 
-643 HGHVVHGAAGGGEGP
+643 
-658 GEVVG
+658 
-663 DGALP
+663 

>member
-22 IPIIGKLHRERD
+22 IPLIGRLHRERD

-50 SILKTHRFAR
+50 SILKAHRFAR

-69 TETFPFLQALT
+69 TQTVPFLQALT

-93 LAATYKADDQGLS
+93 LAALYKADDRGLS
-106 VADFTARAV
+106 VEAFTAEAV
-115 AGATGPDKIERREP
+115 AGATGANKIECGEG

-143 LARLLIEKSG
+143 VARLLIEKAG

-166 KGAGQDI
+166 GSGGRADEDL

-181 RDSIHGQFHGTITV
+181 RDSIHGQFQGTITV
-195 DEANNKIIANGN
+195 DEASSTIVANGN
-207 EIAMIYADDPAAV
+207 EIKVIYADDPTSL

-229 AILIDNTGRW
+229 AILIDNTGKW
-239 RDREGLSNHL
+239 RDREGLSKHL
-249 RPGIAKVV
+249 RPGIDKVV

-271 GVNHDSIKPDEQIL
+271 GVNHDTIKPDEQIL

-294 IVPPLKAMA
+294 IVPPLKAME

-324 LLDNYHKSD
+324 LLDNYHKSE

-348 GAASAVAKALPDL
+348 GAASAVTKALPDL
-361 EATITG
+361 KAPITG

-378 IAILNLQLARETT
+378 IAILNLRLARETT
-391 REDVLDHLRQVSLTS
+391 REDVLDYLRNVSLTS
-406 PLKRQIDFTTA
+406 PLKRQIDFTSA

-459 CQVVRVVQYV
+459 CQVIRVVQHV

-476 FRPRPPDPGPRPFG
+476 YP
-490 SALPPCRWEGGAV
+490 
-503 LPPGTSVRSALQVEP
+503 
-518 VPVCRVRGCVAEAV
+518 
-532 VDVSHIGVAV
+532 
-542 GGVGQEAAEVRTAP
+542 AP
-556 VGLPDRLGLHPSA
+556 VA
-569 EAVSAVLGQHTGAVV
+569 
-584 LGITRAVAGDDEF
+584 
-597 GEPGD
+597 
-602 RAVGG
+602 
-607 VDGDDG
+607 
-613 VQLVAALGDG
+613 
-623 LRRGPDPVHV
+623 
-633 PGHGGVVGVV
+633 
-643 HGHVVHGAAGGGEGP
+643 
-658 GEVVG
+658 
-663 DGALP
+663 

>member
-1 MTVNEDSFTNWK
+1 MTLNEDSFTNWK
-13 NREEIAESM
+13 HREEIAESM
-22 IPIIGKLHRERD
+22 IPLIGKLHRERD

-60 QIAGEELSV
+60 QIAGAELSV
-69 TETFPFLQALT
+69 TDTLPFLEALT
-80 TLDLGPSQIDIGM
+80 ALDLGPSQIDIGL
-93 LAATYKADDQGLS
+93 LAEAYRADDRGLS
-106 VADFTARAV
+106 VEEFTAGAV
-115 AGATGPDKIERREP
+115 AGATGANKIECREG

-143 LARLLIEKSG
+143 VARLLIEKAG
-153 SGNGLRLRAIVVR
+153 SGNGLRLRAVVVR
-166 KGAGQDI
+166 GSGGRAGEDL

-181 RDSIHGQFHGTITV
+181 RDSIHGQFQGTITV
-195 DEANNKIIANGN
+195 DEANSKIIANGN
-207 EIAMIYADDPAAV
+207 EIKVIYADDPASV

-229 AILIDNTGRW
+229 AILIDNTGKW
-239 RDREGLSNHL
+239 RDREGLSKHL
-249 RPGIAKVV
+249 RPGIDKVV
-257 LTAPGKGDVPNIVH
+257 LTAPGKGDVPNVVH
-271 GVNHDSIKPDEQIL
+271 GVNHDTVKPDEQIL

-361 EATITG
+361 DAKITG

-391 REDVLDHLRQVSLTS
+391 REEVLDYLRDVSLTS
-406 PLKRQIDFTTA
+406 PLKRQIDFISA
-417 PDAVSSD
+417 PDAVSND

-459 CQVVRVVQYV
+459 CQVIRVVQYV

-476 FRPRPPDPGPRPFG
+476 YP
-490 SALPPCRWEGGAV
+490 A
-503 LPPGTSVRSALQVEP
+503 
-518 VPVCRVRGCVAEAV
+518 AV
-532 VDVSHIGVAV
+532 V
-542 GGVGQEAAEVRTAP
+542 
-556 VGLPDRLGLHPSA
+556 
-569 EAVSAVLGQHTGAVV
+569 
-584 LGITRAVAGDDEF
+584 
-597 GEPGD
+597 
-602 RAVGG
+602 
-607 VDGDDG
+607 
-613 VQLVAALGDG
+613 
-623 LRRGPDPVHV
+623 
-633 PGHGGVVGVV
+633 
-643 HGHVVHGAAGGGEGP
+643 
-658 GEVVG
+658 
-663 DGALP
+663 

>member
-1 MTVNEDSFTNWK
+1 MTVNDDSFTNWK

-69 TETFPFLQALT
+69 TETLPFLKALG

-93 LAATYKADDQGLS
+93 LAAMYRTDDQGLS
-106 VADFTARAV
+106 VEDFTARAV
-115 AGATGPDKIERREP
+115 AGATGADKIEHGEG

-143 LARLLIEKSG
+143 VARLLIEKAG

-166 KGAGQDI
+166 GGGDRAAEDL

-181 RDSIHGQFHGTITV
+181 RDSIHGQFQGTITV
-195 DEANNKIIANGN
+195 DEASCSITANGN
-207 EIAMIYADDPAAV
+207 TIRVIHADDPAEV

-229 AILIDNTGRW
+229 AILIDNTGKW
-239 RDREGLSNHL
+239 RDREGLSKHL
-249 RPGIAKVV
+249 RPGIDKVV

-271 GVNHDSIKPDEQIL
+271 GVNHDMVKPDERIL

-294 IVPPLKAMA
+294 IVPPLKAMD

-324 LLDNYHKSD
+324 LLDNYHKSE

-361 EATITG
+361 KARITG

-378 IAILNLQLARETT
+378 IAILNLQLAREVT
-391 REDVLDHLRQVSLTS
+391 REEVLEYLRDVSLTS
-406 PLKRQIDFTTA
+406 PMRRQIDFISA

-432 IVDAGATK
+432 IVDAGALK
-440 VEGDNAIL
+440 AEGDNAIL

-459 CQVVRVVQYV
+459 CQVIRVVQHV

-476 FRPRPPDPGPRPFG
+476 YPAP
-490 SALPPCRWEGGAV
+490 
-503 LPPGTSVRSALQVEP
+503 
-518 VPVCRVRGCVAEAV
+518 
-532 VDVSHIGVAV
+532 
-542 GGVGQEAAEVRTAP
+542 AA
-556 VGLPDRLGLHPSA
+556 
-569 EAVSAVLGQHTGAVV
+569 
-584 LGITRAVAGDDEF
+584 
-597 GEPGD
+597 
-602 RAVGG
+602 
-607 VDGDDG
+607 
-613 VQLVAALGDG
+613 
-623 LRRGPDPVHV
+623 
-633 PGHGGVVGVV
+633 
-643 HGHVVHGAAGGGEGP
+643 
-658 GEVVG
+658 
-663 DGALP
+663 

>member
-1 MTVNEDSFTNWK
+1 MTVNDDSFTSWK

-22 IPIIGKLHRERD
+22 IPVIGKLHRERD
-34 VTVLLHSR
+34 VTILLHSR

-69 TETFPFLQALT
+69 TDTLPFLQALT

-93 LAATYKADDQGLS
+93 LAATYAADERGLS
-106 VADFTARAV
+106 VAEFTAEAV
-115 AGATGPDKIERREP
+115 AGATGANKIERGDG

-143 LARLLIEKSG
+143 VARLLIEKAG

-166 KGAGQDI
+166 QSGGRAVEDL

-181 RDSIHGQFHGTITV
+181 RDSIHGQFQGTITV
-195 DEANNKIIANGN
+195 DEAENTIVANGN
-207 EIAMIYADDPAAV
+207 EIKVIYANDPSEV
-220 DYTAYGIKD
+220 DYMAYGIKD
-229 AILIDNTGRW
+229 AILIDNTGKW
-239 RDREGLSNHL
+239 RDREGLSQHL
-249 RPGIAKVV
+249 RPGIDKVV

-271 GVNHDSIKPDEQIL
+271 GVNHDTIKPDEQIL

-324 LLDNYHKSD
+324 LLDNYHKAD

-348 GAASAVAKALPDL
+348 GAASAVAKALPEL
-361 EATITG
+361 KAPITG

-378 IAILNLQLARETT
+378 IAILSLRLGRETT
-391 REDVLDHLRQVSLTS
+391 RDEVLDYLRNVSLTS

-424 FIGSRHAS
+424 FMGSRHAS

-440 VEGDNAIL
+440 VDGDNAIL

-459 CQVVRVVQYV
+459 CQVIRVVQHV

-476 FRPRPPDPGPRPFG
+476 YPAP
-490 SALPPCRWEGGAV
+490 AV
-503 LPPGTSVRSALQVEP
+503 
-518 VPVCRVRGCVAEAV
+518 
-532 VDVSHIGVAV
+532 
-542 GGVGQEAAEVRTAP
+542 
-556 VGLPDRLGLHPSA
+556 
-569 EAVSAVLGQHTGAVV
+569 
-584 LGITRAVAGDDEF
+584 
-597 GEPGD
+597 
-602 RAVGG
+602 
-607 VDGDDG
+607 
-613 VQLVAALGDG
+613 
-623 LRRGPDPVHV
+623 
-633 PGHGGVVGVV
+633 
-643 HGHVVHGAAGGGEGP
+643 
-658 GEVVG
+658 
-663 DGALP
+663 

>member
-1 MTVNEDSFTNWK
+1 MTVNDDSFTSWK

-22 IPIIGKLHRERD
+22 IPVIGKLHRERD

-69 TETFPFLQALT
+69 TDTLPFLQALT

-93 LAATYKADDQGLS
+93 LAATYAADDRGLP
-106 VADFTARAV
+106 VEEFTAEAV
-115 AGATGPDKIERREP
+115 AGATGANKIERGDG

-143 LARLLIEKSG
+143 VARLLIEKA
-153 SGNGLRLRAIVVR
+153 GNGLRLRAIVVR
-166 KGAGQDI
+166 QGGDQDI

-181 RDSIHGQFHGTITV
+181 RDSIHGQFQGTITV
-195 DEANNKIIANGN
+195 DEAKSTIVANGN
-207 EIAMIYADDPAAV
+207 EIKVIYANDPSEV

-229 AILIDNTGRW
+229 AILIDNTGKW
-239 RDREGLSNHL
+239 RDREGLSKHL
-249 RPGIAKVV
+249 RPGIDKVV

-271 GVNHDSIKPDEQIL
+271 GVNHDTIKQDEQIL

-324 LLDNYHKSD
+324 LLDNYHKAD

-348 GAASAVAKALPDL
+348 GAASAVAKALPEL
-361 EATITG
+361 KAPITG

-378 IAILNLQLARETT
+378 IAILSLRLGRETN
-391 REDVLDHLRQVSLTS
+391 RDEVLDYLRNVSLTS

-424 FIGSRHAS
+424 FMGSRHAS

-440 VEGDNAIL
+440 VDGDNAIL

-459 CQVVRVVQYV
+459 CQVIRVVQHV

-476 FRPRPPDPGPRPFG
+476 YPAP
-490 SALPPCRWEGGAV
+490 AV
-503 LPPGTSVRSALQVEP
+503 
-518 VPVCRVRGCVAEAV
+518 
-532 VDVSHIGVAV
+532 
-542 GGVGQEAAEVRTAP
+542 
-556 VGLPDRLGLHPSA
+556 
-569 EAVSAVLGQHTGAVV
+569 
-584 LGITRAVAGDDEF
+584 
-597 GEPGD
+597 
-602 RAVGG
+602 
-607 VDGDDG
+607 
-613 VQLVAALGDG
+613 
-623 LRRGPDPVHV
+623 
-633 PGHGGVVGVV
+633 
-643 HGHVVHGAAGGGEGP
+643 
-658 GEVVG
+658 
-663 DGALP
+663 

>member
-1 MTVNEDSFTNWK
+1 MTVNDDSFTNWK
-13 NREEIAESM
+13 NREETAESM
-22 IPIIGKLHRERD
+22 IPMIGKLHREQD
-34 VTVLLHSR
+34 VTILLHSR

-60 QIAGEELSV
+60 QIAGAELSV
-69 TETFPFLQALT
+69 TETMPFLRALT

-93 LAATYKADDQGLS
+93 LAATYRGDDRGLT
-106 VADFTARAV
+106 VAEFTAEAV
-115 AGATGPDKIERREP
+115 AGATGANKIDLREP

-143 LARLLIEKSG
+143 VARLLIEKAG

-166 KGAGQDI
+166 GGGERAAEDI

-181 RDSIHGQFHGTITV
+181 RDSVHGQFQGTITV
-195 DEANNKIIANGN
+195 DEDNRTILANGN
-207 EIAMIYADDPAAV
+207 AIKVIHADDPTQV
-220 DYTAYGIKD
+220 DYTAYGIKN
-229 AILIDNTGRW
+229 AILIDNTGKW
-239 RDREGLSNHL
+239 RDREGLSKHL
-249 RPGIAKVV
+249 RPGVDKVV

-271 GVNHDSIKPDEQIL
+271 GVNHDTVKPDEQIL

-324 LLDNYHKSD
+324 LLDNYHSSD

-361 EATITG
+361 EARITG

-378 IAILNLQLARETT
+378 IAILNLQLARDAS
-391 REDVLDHLRQVSLTS
+391 REEVLDHLREVSLTS
-406 PLKRQIDFTTA
+406 PLKRQIDFIGA

-432 IVDAGATK
+432 IVDAGALK

-459 CQVVRVVQYV
+459 CQVVRVVQHV

-476 FRPRPPDPGPRPFG
+476 YPAP
-490 SALPPCRWEGGAV
+490 AV
-503 LPPGTSVRSALQVEP
+503 
-518 VPVCRVRGCVAEAV
+518 
-532 VDVSHIGVAV
+532 
-542 GGVGQEAAEVRTAP
+542 
-556 VGLPDRLGLHPSA
+556 
-569 EAVSAVLGQHTGAVV
+569 
-584 LGITRAVAGDDEF
+584 
-597 GEPGD
+597 
-602 RAVGG
+602 
-607 VDGDDG
+607 
-613 VQLVAALGDG
+613 
-623 LRRGPDPVHV
+623 
-633 PGHGGVVGVV
+633 
-643 HGHVVHGAAGGGEGP
+643 
-658 GEVVG
+658 
-663 DGALP
+663 

>member
-1 MTVNEDSFTNWK
+1 MTVNDDSFTNWK
-13 NREEIAESM
+13 HREEIAESM
-22 IPIIGKLHRERD
+22 IPMIGKLHRERD

-60 QIAGEELSV
+60 QIAGAELSV
-69 TETFPFLQALT
+69 TETLPFLQALT
-80 TLDLGPSQIDIGM
+80 ALDLGPSQIDIGM
-93 LAATYKADDQGLS
+93 LAATYRADDRGLS
-106 VADFTARAV
+106 VAEFTAEAV
-115 AGATGPDKIERREP
+115 AGAVGTAGEGRREGRREG

-143 LARLLIEKSG
+143 VARLLIEKAG

-166 KGAGQDI
+166 GGGDQDI

-181 RDSIHGQFHGTITV
+181 RDSIHGQFQGTITV
-195 DEANNKIIANGN
+195 DEENSTILANGN
-207 EIAMIYADDPAAV
+207 AIKVIYADDPSAV

-229 AILIDNTGRW
+229 AVLIDNTGKW
-239 RDREGLSNHL
+239 RDREGLSEHL
-249 RPGIAKVV
+249 RPGIEKVV

-271 GVNHDSIKPDEQIL
+271 GVNHDTIKPDERIL

-294 IVPPLKAMA
+294 IVPPLKAMD
-303 DEYGVL
+303 DEFGVA

-324 LLDNYHKSD
+324 LLDNYHKSE

-361 EATITG
+361 RARITG

-378 IAILNLQLARETT
+378 IAILNLQLRRETT
-391 REDVLDHLRQVSLTS
+391 REEVLDHLREVSLTS
-406 PLKRQIDFTTA
+406 PLKRQIDFISA

-459 CQVVRVVQYV
+459 CQVVRVVQHV

-476 FRPRPPDPGPRPFG
+476 YPAP
-490 SALPPCRWEGGAV
+490 AV
-503 LPPGTSVRSALQVEP
+503 
-518 VPVCRVRGCVAEAV
+518 
-532 VDVSHIGVAV
+532 
-542 GGVGQEAAEVRTAP
+542 
-556 VGLPDRLGLHPSA
+556 
-569 EAVSAVLGQHTGAVV
+569 
-584 LGITRAVAGDDEF
+584 
-597 GEPGD
+597 
-602 RAVGG
+602 
-607 VDGDDG
+607 
-613 VQLVAALGDG
+613 
-623 LRRGPDPVHV
+623 
-633 PGHGGVVGVV
+633 
-643 HGHVVHGAAGGGEGP
+643 
-658 GEVVG
+658 
-663 DGALP
+663 

>member
-1 MTVNEDSFTNWK
+1 MTLNEDSFTNWK
-13 NREEIAESM
+13 HREEIAESM
-22 IPIIGKLHRERD
+22 IPLIGKLHRERD

-60 QIAGEELSV
+60 QIAGAELSV
-69 TETFPFLQALT
+69 TDTLPFLQALT
-80 TLDLGPSQIDIGM
+80 GLDLGPSQIDIGL
-93 LAATYKADDQGLS
+93 LAETHRADDRGLS
-106 VADFTARAV
+106 VEEFTAEAV
-115 AGATGPDKIERREP
+115 AGATGANKIECREG

-143 LARLLIEKSG
+143 VARLLIEKAG

-166 KGAGQDI
+166 GSGGRAGEDL

-181 RDSIHGQFHGTITV
+181 RDSIHGQFQGTITV
-195 DEANNKIIANGN
+195 DEANGKIIANGN
-207 EIAMIYADDPAAV
+207 EIKVIYADDPASV

-229 AILIDNTGRW
+229 AILIDNTGKW
-239 RDREGLSNHL
+239 RDREGLSGHL
-249 RPGIAKVV
+249 RPGIDKVV
-257 LTAPGKGDVPNIVH
+257 LTAPGKGDVPNVVH
-271 GVNHDSIKPDEQIL
+271 GVNHDTIKPDERIL

-361 EATITG
+361 KAKITG

-378 IAILNLQLARETT
+378 IAILNLRLARETT
-391 REDVLDHLRQVSLTS
+391 REEVLDHLREVSLTS
-406 PLKRQIDFTTA
+406 PLKRQIDFISA
-417 PDAVSSD
+417 PDAVSND

-459 CQVVRVVQYV
+459 CQVIRVVQYV

-476 FRPRPPDPGPRPFG
+476 YP
-490 SALPPCRWEGGAV
+490 
-503 LPPGTSVRSALQVEP
+503 
-518 VPVCRVRGCVAEAV
+518 
-532 VDVSHIGVAV
+532 
-542 GGVGQEAAEVRTAP
+542 AP
-556 VGLPDRLGLHPSA
+556 V
-569 EAVSAVLGQHTGAVV
+569 V
-584 LGITRAVAGDDEF
+584 
-597 GEPGD
+597 
-602 RAVGG
+602 
-607 VDGDDG
+607 
-613 VQLVAALGDG
+613 
-623 LRRGPDPVHV
+623 
-633 PGHGGVVGVV
+633 
-643 HGHVVHGAAGGGEGP
+643 
-658 GEVVG
+658 
-663 DGALP
+663 

>member
-1 MTVNEDSFTNWK
+1 MTINDDSFTNWK

-42 SLVNKSVV
+42 SLVNKSVI
-50 SILKTHRFAR
+50 SILKVHRFAR
-60 QIAGEELSV
+60 QIAGAELSV
-69 TETFPFLQALT
+69 TETMPFLQALT

-93 LAATYKADDQGLS
+93 LAATYMADDRGLG
-106 VADFTARAV
+106 VEEFTAEAV
-115 AGATGPDKIERREP
+115 AGATGDDRAERREP

-143 LARLLIEKSG
+143 VARLLIEKAG
-153 SGNGLRLRAIVVR
+153 SGNGLRLRAVVVR
-166 KGAGQDI
+166 GGGGRADEDL

-181 RDSIHGQFHGTITV
+181 RDSIHGQFQGTITV
-195 DEANNKIIANGN
+195 DEASSTIVANGN
-207 EIAMIYADDPAAV
+207 EIKVIYSDDPTSV
-220 DYTAYGIKD
+220 DYTAYGIKN
-229 AILIDNTGRW
+229 AILIDNTGKW
-239 RDREGLSNHL
+239 RDREGLSKHL
-249 RPGIAKVV
+249 RPGIDKVV

-271 GVNHDSIKPDEQIL
+271 GVNHDMLKPDENIL

-294 IVPPLKAMA
+294 IVPPLKAME
-303 DEYGVL
+303 DEFGVL

-324 LLDNYHKSD
+324 LLDNHHKAD

-348 GAASAVAKALPDL
+348 GAASAVAKALPEL
-361 EATITG
+361 KAKITG

-391 REDVLDHLRQVSLTS
+391 REEVLDHLREVSLTS
-406 PLKRQIDFTTA
+406 PLKRQIDFTSA

-476 FRPRPPDPGPRPFG
+476 YP
-490 SALPPCRWEGGAV
+490 
-503 LPPGTSVRSALQVEP
+503 
-518 VPVCRVRGCVAEAV
+518 
-532 VDVSHIGVAV
+532 
-542 GGVGQEAAEVRTAP
+542 AP
-556 VGLPDRLGLHPSA
+556 VA
-569 EAVSAVLGQHTGAVV
+569 
-584 LGITRAVAGDDEF
+584 
-597 GEPGD
+597 
-602 RAVGG
+602 
-607 VDGDDG
+607 
-613 VQLVAALGDG
+613 
-623 LRRGPDPVHV
+623 
-633 PGHGGVVGVV
+633 
-643 HGHVVHGAAGGGEGP
+643 
-658 GEVVG
+658 
-663 DGALP
+663 

>member
-1 MTVNEDSFTNWK
+1 MTLNEDSFTNWK
-13 NREEIAESM
+13 HREEIAESM
-22 IPIIGKLHRERD
+22 IPVIGKLHRERD

-60 QIAGEELSV
+60 QIAGAELSV
-69 TETFPFLQALT
+69 TDTLPFLQALT
-80 TLDLGPSQIDIGM
+80 ALDLGPSQIDIGM
-93 LAATYKADDQGLS
+93 LAETHRADDRGLS
-106 VADFTARAV
+106 VEEFTAEAV
-115 AGATGPDKIERREP
+115 AGATGANKIECREG

-143 LARLLIEKSG
+143 VARLLIEKAG

-166 KGAGQDI
+166 GSGGRAGEDL

-181 RDSIHGQFHGTITV
+181 RDSIHGQFQGTITV
-195 DEANNKIIANGN
+195 DEANSTIVANGN
-207 EIAMIYADDPAAV
+207 EIKVIYADDQTSV

-229 AILIDNTGRW
+229 AILIDNTGKW
-239 RDREGLSNHL
+239 RDREGLSKHL
-249 RPGIAKVV
+249 RPGIDKVV
-257 LTAPGKGDVPNIVH
+257 LTAPGKGDVPNVVH
-271 GVNHDSIKPDEQIL
+271 GVNHDTIKPDEQIL

-361 EATITG
+361 KAKITG

-391 REDVLDHLRQVSLTS
+391 REEVLDYLRDVSLTS
-406 PLKRQIDFTTA
+406 PLKRQIDFTSA
-417 PDAVSSD
+417 PDAVSND

-459 CQVVRVVQYV
+459 CQVIRVVQYI

-476 FRPRPPDPGPRPFG
+476 YP
-490 SALPPCRWEGGAV
+490 
-503 LPPGTSVRSALQVEP
+503 
-518 VPVCRVRGCVAEAV
+518 
-532 VDVSHIGVAV
+532 
-542 GGVGQEAAEVRTAP
+542 AP
-556 VGLPDRLGLHPSA
+556 V
-569 EAVSAVLGQHTGAVV
+569 V
-584 LGITRAVAGDDEF
+584 
-597 GEPGD
+597 
-602 RAVGG
+602 
-607 VDGDDG
+607 
-613 VQLVAALGDG
+613 
-623 LRRGPDPVHV
+623 
-633 PGHGGVVGVV
+633 
-643 HGHVVHGAAGGGEGP
+643 
-658 GEVVG
+658 
-663 DGALP
+663 